1 MKLKLF
7 ILPTSIMAVFLC
19 SCASTTTLHETW
31 IAPDHASVPVR
42 KVAILAVDERP
53 TYRQVLESQFA
64 KQLEQRGQQS
74 VQVRE
79 FMSLPEIRADKDAAA
94 AALHKAG
101 ADSILVVRMVDSETR
116 ARLVRERPAAF
127 VPNYASYETY
137 GWYDYFSVVLM
148 DMSVTRSRMRQNIL
162 LDNSLFD
169 LKTGKRIWSGLTK
182 TMPTVDTDHVAE
194 AKVLISIV
202 LAAMQKDGVIQ

>member
-7 ILPTSIMAVFLC
+7 TLPASITALFVC
-19 SCASTTTLHETW
+19 SCASTILHETW
-31 IAPDHASVPVR
+31 IAPDHANAPVR

-64 KQLEQRGQQS
+64 RQLEQRGQQS

-137 GWYDYFSVVLM
+137 GWYDYYSVVLM

-169 LKTGKRIWSGLTK
+169 LKTGKRLWSGLTK
-182 TMPTVDTDHVAE
+182 TMPTDDTDHVAE
-194 AKVLISIV
+194 AKLLVSIV